1 MHGPWLWSAVAVAVL
16 VILGMQ
22 VYFSRTRRALLRLR
36 IDLDKTWAGIDS
48 LLKQRHDE
56 IPKLLGT
63 CRGYLPHDHE
73 AFEPITRARR
83 DYLKAHTMQEKSL
96 ADFAMA
102 GALQTVFKIAADH
115 PELKSNNN
123 FIKLKKQ
130 NADLERS
137 IEEQQE
143 FFNELVS
150 GYNQRIRRFPGSI
163 VARRAHLEP
172 REQIPNPAMGSEA
185 LV

>member
-1 MHGPWLWSAVAVAVL
+1 MNGAWLWIAVLVAVL
-16 VILGMQ
+16 IVVGIQ
-22 VYFSRTRRALLRLR
+22 VYFSRARRNLLRLR

-48 LLKQRHDE
+48 LLKQRNDE

-63 CRGYLPHDHE
+63 CRGYMPQDHE

-83 DYLKAHTMQEKSL
+83 DYLKARTMQEKSL

-102 GALQTVFKIAADH
+102 GALETIFKVAADY
-115 PELKSNNN
+115 PGLKSNNN
-123 FIKLKKQ
+123 FVKIRKQ
-130 NADLERS
+130 NADLERG

-150 GYNQRIRRFPGSI
+150 AYNLRIRSFAGSI
-163 VARRAHLEP
+163 VARRAQLKP
-172 REQIPNPAMGSEA
+172 REQIPNPGVGDEA
-185 LV
+185 